1 MEFQKAESTPS
12 VEEQI
17 GGKVNDKEV
26 RPVNLKF
33 GWTMYCP
40 RKYNINDIIG
50 LFKTILCH

>member
-17 GGKVNDKEV
+17 GGKVNDKEACH
-26 RPVNLKF
+26 VNF
-33 GWTMYCP
+33 CWTIYCL
-40 RKYNINDIIG
+40 RKYNINDIVG